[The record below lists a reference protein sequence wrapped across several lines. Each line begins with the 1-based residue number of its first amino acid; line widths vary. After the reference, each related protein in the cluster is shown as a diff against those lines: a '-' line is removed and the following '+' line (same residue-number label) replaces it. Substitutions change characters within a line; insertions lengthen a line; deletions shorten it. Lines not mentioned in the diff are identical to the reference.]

1 MGQQVITEASI
12 QTYIEKAQNI
22 GYEFRRSGFLLHGS
36 GHVGLALAALRP
48 DVTVIFIDCNPISIS
63 LAQSRAA
70 EAGITN
76 ESFTMDIRD
85 FEVSDHPGIKVGFAL
100 HACGPATD
108 YALQKCLQAGA
119 SYVFAPCCVGFIQ
132 MKVNIPV
139 GCLAVVF
146 SGKCKIKRDEFWL
159 ARYADHTSV
168 ASEEGNQAMLLVNED
183 RNFLAKE
190 HGYKTSHT
198 RMQPLTCTPKNFIM
212 VGII

>member
-1 MGQQVITEASI
+1 MD
-12 QTYIEKAQNI
+12 
-22 GYEFRRSGFLLHGS
+22 FCCGS

-76 ESFTMDIRD
+76 VKFLTMDIRD
-85 FEVSDHPGIKVGFAL
+85 FEVSEHPGIKVGFEYSRRL
-100 HACGPATD
+100 
-108 YALQKCLQAGA
+108 
-119 SYVFAPCCVGFIQ
+119 PCSSF
-132 MKVNIPV
+132 
-139 GCLAVVF
+139 F
-146 SGKCKIKRDEFWL
+146 REKCKIKRDEFLVL

-183 RNFLAKE
+183 RNCLAKE

-198 RMQPLTCTPKNFIM
+198 RMQPLTCTPKNFLM
-212 VGII
+212 VGVK